1 MSDQDTDQ
9 PDKKPRKRAKDAF
22 APGKAGEKQALFT
35 AKEMDIY
42 CNKVTKETFIC
53 HSKTID
59 YKNLDFLEYDP
70 EEYSVDVH
78 MKDGRVLDL
87 GVKIQWLVR
96 PYFANAEIIQIVQTK
111 NREPIDGTFV
121 PLKHKGQK

>member
-1 MSDQDTDQ
+1 
-9 PDKKPRKRAKDAF
+9 
-22 APGKAGEKQALFT
+22 
-35 AKEMDIY
+35 MDIY
-42 CNKVTKETFIC
+42 CNKVTKETFIF

-70 EEYSVDVH
+70 EDYSVDVH

-121 PLKHKGQK
+121 PLKHKGQNEVFAAILVDVRVNIGLLSKICVI